1 MAMLTNL
8 DLMRRVPLF
17 ARLTVAQAEVIVQQQ
32 AEGMVLAPVSGRVLE
47 VPVARGAVLM
57 PGEPVA
63 TLAGGWQSTWMV
75 TVSGALLGTAAML
88 YLSRRLTA

>member
-1 MAMLTNL
+1 
-8 DLMRRVPLF
+8 VPTTMFYL
-17 ARLTVAQAEVIVQQQ
+17 VVK
-32 AEGMVLAPVSGRVLE
+32 LAPIPQATAASVGWMQQLSAAGQFGGPPL
-47 VPVARGAVLM
+47 VAW
-57 PGEPVA
+57 VA